1 MRFATL
7 LLSVASL
14 TVTGAAQTFSPAQ
27 SLFPNKAPQHVSGA
41 TAVSAA
47 AAAPGATV
55 MLWADVT
62 PNPGVHVYAA
72 GAKEFTPV
80 AVKITPRR
88 GITALAA
95 RYPRPDL
102 SPARLA
108 VDPAPA
114 YYDAFRIEQP
124 LKIAQT
130 AKPGESI
137 ALDAVV
143 TYQACDANLCYP
155 VSTLPLTWMVTLK

>member
-1 MRFATL
+1 MRVAAL

-14 TVTGAAQTFSPAQ
+14 TGAAAAQSFSPAQ
-27 SLFPNKAPQHVSGA
+27 SLFQNKAPQHVSVA
-41 TAVSAA
+41 TAVSTASV
-47 AAAPGATV
+47 APGATV

-95 RYPRPDL
+95 KYPRPDL
-102 SPARLA
+102 SPSRLA

-124 LKIAQT
+124 QKLAAT
-130 AKPGESI
+130 ANAGESI
-137 ALDAVV
+137 AIDAVL

-155 VSTLPLTWMVTLK
+155 VSTRPLTWMVKVK